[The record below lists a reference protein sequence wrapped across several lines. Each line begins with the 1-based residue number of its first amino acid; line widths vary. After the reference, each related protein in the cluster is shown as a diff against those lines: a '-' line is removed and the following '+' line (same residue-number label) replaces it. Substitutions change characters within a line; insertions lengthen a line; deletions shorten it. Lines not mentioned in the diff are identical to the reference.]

1 MPMASTTESGSVPL
15 RVVRYGVDA
24 PLPERRTLRAGPL
37 TAVLENGDLR
47 YVRAGDVEVVRRLYM
62 AVRNRNWDTIEPR
75 YTSFEVEDRGD
86 AFTVR
91 FVAEHVKNDVD
102 FVWNGTIEGAAD
114 GTIAFTMDG
123 APRTDFLRNRIG
135 FCVLHPS
142 DLAGEPAEVET
153 PAGTVRGEFPR
164 RISPHQPFVDM
175 VAIGH
180 AAGPNARFTIRFEGD
195 LFEMEDQRNWT
206 DASYKT
212 YCTPLR
218 IPYPVEVKAGE
229 RIVQRVTLSLTGTP
243 AVAATG
249 GPAPDVEVG
258 ATPVATL
265 PPIGLG
271 VSSHALPLTEVE
283 VAGLQTLKPAHLWRD
298 LDLGDEGWEERLR
311 GGSAQAAVLGA
322 GLELSVVAA
331 PGGGGFERLAAALRE
346 SPVPVL
352 RIFVFPAVSEPI
364 VFPRHDLETTPEVM
378 ARAREAFARAG
389 VAARLGGGSRAY
401 FTELNRALSLPLD
414 QMEVVTYTINPQV
427 HAFDN
432 LSLVETLSAQA
443 ETVAS
448 ARAIAGELPL
458 AVGPITLKQPFNPN
472 ATAAP
477 PKPGRDELP
486 PEVEPRQLSLFGAG
500 WTLGSIHR
508 LAEAGVASL
517 TYYETTGWR
526 GLIERAENLTRGHL
540 FPSRAGQLFPLFHV
554 FAALADFAGGEV
566 LPVTLRDPLAAEAL
580 AVRAG
585 DRVRILVAN
594 FEDAPRT
601 VALRAP
607 LADATVRTLDETNV
621 EAATTD
627 VDHLRAAGGTTV
639 ATEGGAIT
647 LDMHPFAVARI
658 DGRFAG

>member
-1 MPMASTTESGSVPL
+1 MASTTESEPVPT
-15 RVVRYGVDA
+15 RVTRYGVDA

-47 YVRAGDVEVVRRLYM
+47 YVRAGEVEVVRRLYM

-91 FVAEHVKNDVD
+91 FTAEHVKDDVD
-102 FVWNGTIEGAAD
+102 FAWQGTIEGAAG

-123 APRTDFLRNRIG
+123 APRANFLRNRIG

-142 DLAGEPAEVET
+142 DLAGEAAEVET
-153 PAGTVRGEFPR
+153 PDGTVRGEFPR

-180 AAGPNARFTIRFEGD
+180 AAGPHARFEIRFEGD

-212 YCTPLR
+212 YSTPLR

-229 RIVQRVTLSLTGTP
+229 RIVQKVTLSLTGTP
-243 AVAATG
+243 AVAAAG
-249 GPAPDVEVG
+249 GAAPDLEVG
-258 ATPVATL
+258 TAPVATL

-271 VSSHALPLTEVE
+271 VASHALPLTEEE
-283 VAGLQTLKPAHLWRD
+283 VARLRTLKPAHLWRD
-298 LDLGDEGWEERLR
+298 LDLGAEGWEDRLG
-311 GGSAQAAVLGA
+311 GGSAQAAALGA

-331 PGGGGFERLAAALRE
+331 PGDGGFERLAAVLRDLT
-346 SPVPVL
+346 VPVL
-352 RIFVFPAVSEPI
+352 RVFLFQPVSEPI

-378 ARAREAFARAG
+378 ARAREAFAREG

-401 FTELNRALSLPLD
+401 FTELNRAQNLPLD
-414 QMEVVTYTINPQV
+414 QMEVVTYTITPQI

-448 ARAIAGELPL
+448 ARAIAGDLPL

-472 ATAAP
+472 ATAPP
-477 PKPGRDELP
+477 PKPGPDELP
-486 PEVEPRQLSLFGAG
+486 PEVDPRQLSLFGAG

-508 LAEAGVASL
+508 LAEAGVASVSF
-517 TYYETTGWR
+517 YETTGWR
-526 GLIERAENLTRGHL
+526 GVIERAENLTRRHL
-540 FPSRAGQLFPLFHV
+540 FPSRPGQLFPHFHV
-554 FAALADFAGGEV
+554 FAALVDFAGGEL
-566 LPVTLRDPLAAEAL
+566 LPVTLRDPLATEAL

-585 DRVRILVAN
+585 DRARILVAN

-607 LADATVRTLDETNV
+607 LAEASVRTLDETNI
-621 EAATTD
+621 EEATTN
-627 VDHLRAAGGTTV
+627 VDHLRAAGGMTV
-639 ATEGGAIT
+639 ATEGGMIA
-647 LDMHPFAVARI
+647 LELNPFAVARI